1 MKAAVLH
8 NVGGPLVIEDVE
20 LDEPWP
26 NEVIVRTSGCGV
38 CHSDL
43 HFIDG
48 HYGVDLPVVLGH
60 EASGIVE
67 SVGSDVDYVQ
77 PGDHVIACMSVF
89 CGDCNFCSS
98 GRPYLCM
105 DPSVR
110 RNESDDSRIRFNG
123 DRITQI
129 YELGAFS
136 EKMLVH
142 ESALVKIRKDMPL
155 DRAALIGCAV
165 TTGFGAVTNTAK
177 VPSGATV
184 AVVGCG
190 GVGLS
195 AVNGASIIG
204 ASQVI
209 ALDVSEEKLHLA
221 RKVGATHTIN
231 VSVSNPVET
240 VLEMSN
246 GGVEFSFEALGR
258 KETAEQ
264 CFEMLCPGGIATVI
278 GMVPEGQKVEVLGS
292 ELLSEKTLQG
302 SNMGSNQF
310 RIDMPYY
317 VDLYLEGKLK
327 LDFIHEKNIE
337 LEDINES
344 FQLLRDGGSG
354 RHTVIFNS

>member
-20 LDEPWP
+20 LDKPWP
-26 NEVIVRTSGCGV
+26 NEVIVRTFGCGV

-48 HYGVDLPVVLGH
+48 HYGVDFPVVLGH

-89 CGDCNFCSS
+89 CGDCNYCSS
-98 GRPYLCM
+98 GRPYLCV

-110 RNESDDSRIRFNG
+110 RKESDNSRIRFNG
-123 DRITQI
+123 KRITQL
-129 YELGAFS
+129 YELGAFA

-142 ESALVKIRKDMPL
+142 ESALVKIREDMPL

-165 TTGFGAVTNTAK
+165 TTGFGAVANTAK
-177 VPSGATV
+177 VPYGATM

-204 ASQVI
+204 ASQII
-209 ALDVSEEKLHLA
+209 ALDVSEDKLDLA
-221 RKVGATHTIN
+221 RQVGATHTIN
-231 VSVSNPVET
+231 ASDSDPVEA
-240 VLEMSN
+240 VLELSN
-246 GGVEFSFEALGR
+246 GGVEFSFEALGK

-264 CFEMLCPGGIATVI
+264 CFEMLSPGGVATVV

-327 LDFIHEKNIE
+327 LDLIREKNIQ
-337 LEDINES
+337 LENINEA
-344 FQLLRDGGSG
+344 FDALRIGASG
-354 RHTVIFNS
+354 RRTIVF

>member
-8 NVGGPLVIEDVE
+8 QVGGPLVIEDVE
-20 LDEPWP
+20 LDDPWP
-26 NEVIVRTSGCGV
+26 NEVVVRTFGCGV

-48 HYGVDLPVVLGH
+48 HYSVDFPVVLGH
-60 EASGIVE
+60 EASGVVE
-67 SVGSDVDYVQ
+67 SVGSDVSYVQ

-89 CGDCNFCSS
+89 CGECNYCSS
-98 GRPYLCM
+98 DRPYLCM
-105 DPSVR
+105 NPSVR
-110 RNESDDSRIRFNG
+110 RNENDTSRIRFNG
-123 DRITQI
+123 ERITQL
-129 YELGAFS
+129 YELGAFA

-155 DRAALIGCAV
+155 DQAALIGCAV
-165 TTGFGAVTNTAK
+165 TTGFGAVMNTAN
-177 VPSGATV
+177 VSSGATV

-204 ASQVI
+204 ASQII
-209 ALDVSEEKLHLA
+209 ALDVSEEKLDLA
-221 RKVGATHTIN
+221 REVGATHTIN
-231 VSVSNPVET
+231 VSDSEPVET
-240 VLEMSN
+240 VLEMSD
-246 GGVEFSFEALGR
+246 GGVEFSFEALGK

-264 CFEMLCPGGIATVI
+264 CFEMLCPGGVATVI
-278 GMVPEGQKVEVLGS
+278 GMIPEGQKVEVSGS

-327 LDFIHEKNIE
+327 LDLIHERNIE
-337 LEDINES
+337 LENINES
-344 FQLLRDGGSG
+344 FQLLRNGNSG
-354 RHTVIFNS
+354 RQTVIFNN

>member
-8 NVGGPLVIEDVE
+8 QVGGPLVIENVE
-20 LDEPWP
+20 LDDPWP
-26 NEVIVRTSGCGV
+26 NEVVVRTFGCGV

-48 HYGVDLPVVLGH
+48 HYGVDFPVVLGH
-60 EASGIVE
+60 EASGVVE
-67 SVGSDVDYVQ
+67 SVGSDVSYVQ

-89 CGDCNFCSS
+89 CGECNYCSS
-98 GRPYLCM
+98 DRPYLCM
-105 DPSVR
+105 NPSVR
-110 RNESDDSRIRFNG
+110 RNENDASRIRFNG
-123 DRITQI
+123 ERITQL
-129 YELGAFS
+129 YELGAFA

-155 DRAALIGCAV
+155 DQAALIGCAV
-165 TTGFGAVTNTAK
+165 TTGFGAVMNTAN
-177 VPSGATV
+177 VSSGATV
-184 AVVGCG
+184 AIVGCG

-204 ASQVI
+204 ASQII
-209 ALDVSEEKLHLA
+209 ALDVSEEKLDLA
-221 RKVGATHTIN
+221 REVGATHTIN
-231 VSVSNPVET
+231 VSDSEPVET
-240 VLEMSN
+240 VLKMSD

-264 CFEMLCPGGIATVI
+264 CFEMLCPGGVATVI
-278 GMVPEGQKVEVLGS
+278 GMIPEGQKVEVLGS

-327 LDFIHEKNIE
+327 LDLIHERNIE
-337 LEDINES
+337 LENINES
-344 FQLLRDGGSG
+344 FQLLRNGNSG
-354 RHTVIFNS
+354 RHTVIFNN

>member
-1 MKAAVLH
+1 MKAAILH
-8 NVGGPLVIEDVE
+8 HVGGPLVIEDVE
-20 LDEPWP
+20 LDDPWP
-26 NEVIVRTSGCGV
+26 NEVVVRTFGCGV

-48 HYGVDLPVVLGH
+48 HYGVDFPVVLGH
-60 EASGIVE
+60 EASGVVE
-67 SVGSDVDYVQ
+67 SVGVDVKYVQ

-89 CGDCNFCSS
+89 CGDCNYCSS

-110 RNESDDSRIRFNG
+110 RSESDASRIRFNG
-123 DRITQI
+123 ERITQL
-129 YELGAFS
+129 YELGAFA

-142 ESALVKIRKDMPL
+142 ESALVKIREDMPL

-177 VPSGATV
+177 VSSGSKV
-184 AVVGCG
+184 VVVGCG

-204 ASQVI
+204 ASKII
-209 ALDVSEEKLHLA
+209 AIDVSEEKLDLA
-221 RKVGATHTIN
+221 RQIGATHTVN
-231 VSVSNPVET
+231 AAVSNPVEA

-246 GGVEFSFEALGR
+246 GGVEFSFEALGK

-264 CFEMLCPGGIATVI
+264 CFEMLCPGGVATVI
-278 GMVPEGQKVEVLGS
+278 GMIPEGQKVEVMGS

-310 RIDMPYY
+310 RVDMPYY

-327 LDFIHEKNIE
+327 LDLIREKNVG
-337 LEDINES
+337 LESINES
-344 FQLLRDGGSG
+344 FEALRLGASG
-354 RHTVIFNS
+354 RRTIVF

>member
-20 LDEPWP
+20 LDKPWP
-26 NEVIVRTSGCGV
+26 NEVIVRTFGCGV

-48 HYGVDLPVVLGH
+48 HYGVDFPVVLGH

-89 CGDCNFCSS
+89 CGDCNYCSS

-110 RNESDDSRIRFNG
+110 RKESDDSRIRFNG
-123 DRITQI
+123 ERITQL
-129 YELGAFS
+129 YELGAFA

-142 ESALVKIRKDMPL
+142 ESALVKIREDMPL

-204 ASQVI
+204 ASQII
-209 ALDVSEEKLHLA
+209 ALDVSEDKLDLA
-221 RKVGATHTIN
+221 RQVGATHTIN
-231 VSVSNPVET
+231 ASDSDPVEA
-240 VLEMSN
+240 VLELSN
-246 GGVEFSFEALGR
+246 GGIEFSFEALGK

-264 CFEMLCPGGIATVI
+264 CFEMLSPGGVATVV

-327 LDFIHEKNIE
+327 LDLIREKNIQ
-337 LEDINES
+337 LESINEA
-344 FQLLRDGGSG
+344 FDALRIGASG
-354 RHTVIFNS
+354 RRTIVF

>member
-8 NVGGPLVIEDVE
+8 QVGGPLVIEDVE
-20 LDEPWP
+20 LDDPWP
-26 NEVIVRTSGCGV
+26 NEVVVRTFGCGV

-48 HYGVDLPVVLGH
+48 HYSVDFPVVLGH
-60 EASGIVE
+60 EASGVVE
-67 SVGSDVDYVQ
+67 SVGSDVSYVQ

-89 CGDCNFCSS
+89 CGECNYCSS
-98 GRPYLCM
+98 DRPYLCM
-105 DPSVR
+105 NPSVR
-110 RNESDDSRIRFNG
+110 RNENDASRIRFNG
-123 DRITQI
+123 ERITQL
-129 YELGAFS
+129 YELGAFA

-155 DRAALIGCAV
+155 DQAALIGCAV
-165 TTGFGAVTNTAK
+165 TTGFGAVMNTANAS
-177 VPSGATV
+177 SGATV

-204 ASQVI
+204 ASQII
-209 ALDVSEEKLHLA
+209 ALDVSEEKLDLA
-221 RKVGATHTIN
+221 REVGATHTIN
-231 VSVSNPVET
+231 VSDSEPVET
-240 VLEMSN
+240 VLEMSD
-246 GGVEFSFEALGR
+246 GGVEFSFEALGK

-264 CFEMLCPGGIATVI
+264 CFEMLCPGGVATVI
-278 GMVPEGQKVEVLGS
+278 GMIPEGQKVEVLGS
-292 ELLSEKTLQG
+292 ELLREKTLQG

-327 LDFIHEKNIE
+327 LDLIHERNIE
-337 LEDINES
+337 LENINES
-344 FQLLRDGGSG
+344 FQLLRNGNSG
-354 RHTVIFNS
+354 RQTVIFNN

>member
-8 NVGGPLVIEDVE
+8 QVGGPLVIEDVE
-20 LDEPWP
+20 LDDPWP
-26 NEVIVRTSGCGV
+26 NEVVVRTFGCGV

-48 HYGVDLPVVLGH
+48 HYSVDFPVVLGH
-60 EASGIVE
+60 EASGVVE
-67 SVGSDVDYVQ
+67 SVGSDVSYVQ

-89 CGDCNFCSS
+89 CGECNYCSS
-98 GRPYLCM
+98 DRPYLCM
-105 DPSVR
+105 NPSVR
-110 RNESDDSRIRFNG
+110 RNENDASRIRFNG
-123 DRITQI
+123 ERITQL
-129 YELGAFS
+129 YELGAFA

-155 DRAALIGCAV
+155 DQAALIGCAV
-165 TTGFGAVTNTAK
+165 TTGFGAVMNTANAS
-177 VPSGATV
+177 SGATV

-204 ASQVI
+204 ASQII
-209 ALDVSEEKLHLA
+209 ALDVSEEKLDLA
-221 RKVGATHTIN
+221 REVGATHTIN
-231 VSVSNPVET
+231 VSDSEPVEA
-240 VLEMSN
+240 VLKMSD
-246 GGVEFSFEALGR
+246 GGVEFSFEALGK

-264 CFEMLCPGGIATVI
+264 CFEMLCPGGVATVI
-278 GMVPEGQKVEVLGS
+278 GMIPEGQKVEVLGS

-327 LDFIHEKNIE
+327 LDLIHERNIE
-337 LEDINES
+337 LENINES
-344 FQLLRDGGSG
+344 FQLLRNGNSG
-354 RHTVIFNS
+354 RQTVIFNN

>member
-1 MKAAVLH
+1 MRAAILRDDS
-8 NVGGPLVIEDVE
+8 GSLAIEDVNI
-20 LDEPWP
+20 DKPGR
-26 NEVIVRTSGCGV
+26 NEVLIQTVASGL

-48 HYGVDLPVVLGH
+48 HYGVGFPAVLGH

-89 CGDCNFCSS
+89 CGDCNYCSS
-98 GRPYLCM
+98 GRPYLCV

-110 RNESDDSRIRFNG
+110 RKESDNSRIRFNG
-123 DRITQI
+123 ERITQL
-129 YELGAFS
+129 YELGAFA

-142 ESALVKIRKDMPL
+142 ESALVKIREDMPL

-165 TTGFGAVTNTAK
+165 TTGFGAVANTAK

-204 ASQVI
+204 ASQII
-209 ALDVSEEKLHLA
+209 ALDVSEDKLDLA
-221 RKVGATHTIN
+221 RQVGATHTIN
-231 VSVSNPVET
+231 ASDSDPVEA
-240 VLEMSN
+240 VLELSN
-246 GGVEFSFEALGR
+246 GGVEFSFEALGK

-264 CFEMLCPGGIATVI
+264 CFEMLSPGGVATVV

-310 RIDMPYY
+310 RVDMPYY
-317 VDLYLEGKLK
+317 VDLYLEGELK
-327 LDFIHEKNIE
+327 LDLIHEKNDE
-337 LEDINES
+337 LKNINEA
-344 FQLLRDGGSG
+344 FNALRIGASG
-354 RHTVIFNS
+354 RRTIVF

>member
-20 LDEPWP
+20 LDDPWP
-26 NEVIVRTSGCGV
+26 NEVVVRTFGCGV

-48 HYGVDLPVVLGH
+48 HYSVDFPVVLGH
-60 EASGIVE
+60 EASGVVE
-67 SVGSDVDYVQ
+67 SVGSDVNYVQ

-89 CGDCNFCSS
+89 CGVCNYCST

-110 RNESDDSRIRFNG
+110 RNENDASRIRFNG
-123 DRITQI
+123 ERITQL
-129 YELGAFS
+129 YELGAFA

-142 ESALVKIRKDMPL
+142 ESALVKIREDMPL

-177 VPSGATV
+177 VSSGATV

-195 AVNGASIIG
+195 AINGSSIIG
-204 ASQVI
+204 ASKII
-209 ALDVSEEKLHLA
+209 AIDVSEEKLDLA
-221 RKVGATHTIN
+221 RQIGATHTVN
-231 VSVSNPVET
+231 AAVSNPVEA

-246 GGVEFSFEALGR
+246 GGVEFSFEALGK

-264 CFEMLCPGGIATVI
+264 CFEMLCPGGVATVI
-278 GMVPEGQKVEVLGS
+278 GMIPEGQKVEVMGS

-310 RIDMPYY
+310 RVDMPYY

-327 LDFIHEKNIE
+327 LDLIREKNVG
-337 LEDINES
+337 LESINES
-344 FQLLRDGGSG
+344 FEALRIGASG
-354 RHTVIFNS
+354 RRTIVF

>member
-110 RNESDDSRIRFNG
+110 RNESDDSRIRLNG

-177 VPSGATV
+177 VPAGATV

>member
-8 NVGGPLVIEDVE
+8 NVGGPLVIEDVK
-20 LDEPWP
+20 LDKPWP
-26 NEVIVRTSGCGV
+26 HEVIVRTFGCGV

-48 HYGVDLPVVLGH
+48 HYGVDFPVVLGH

-89 CGDCNFCSS
+89 CGDCNYCSS
-98 GRPYLCM
+98 GRPYLCV

-110 RNESDDSRIRFNG
+110 RKESDNSRIRFNG
-123 DRITQI
+123 ERITQL
-129 YELGAFS
+129 YELGAFA

-142 ESALVKIRKDMPL
+142 ESALVKIREDMPL

-165 TTGFGAVTNTAK
+165 TTGFGAVANTAK
-177 VPSGATV
+177 VPYGATV

-204 ASQVI
+204 ASQII
-209 ALDVSEEKLHLA
+209 ALDVSEDKLDLA
-221 RKVGATHTIN
+221 RQVGATHTIDA
-231 VSVSNPVET
+231 SDSDPVEA
-240 VLEMSN
+240 VLELSN
-246 GGVEFSFEALGR
+246 GGVEFSFEALGK

-264 CFEMLCPGGIATVI
+264 CFEMLSPGGVATVV

-327 LDFIHEKNIE
+327 LDLIREKNIQ
-337 LEDINES
+337 LESINEA
-344 FQLLRDGGSG
+344 FDALRIGASG
-354 RHTVIFNS
+354 RRTVIF

>member
-8 NVGGPLVIEDVE
+8 QVGGPLVIEDVE
-20 LDEPWP
+20 LDDPWP
-26 NEVIVRTSGCGV
+26 NEVVVRTFGCGV

-48 HYGVDLPVVLGH
+48 HYSVDFPVVLGH
-60 EASGIVE
+60 EASGVVE
-67 SVGSDVDYVQ
+67 SVGSDVSYVQ

-89 CGDCNFCSS
+89 CGECNYCSS
-98 GRPYLCM
+98 DRPYLCM
-105 DPSVR
+105 NPSVR
-110 RNESDDSRIRFNG
+110 RNENDTSRIRFNG
-123 DRITQI
+123 ERITQL
-129 YELGAFS
+129 YELGAFA

-155 DRAALIGCAV
+155 DQAALIGCAV
-165 TTGFGAVTNTAK
+165 TTGFGAVMNTAN
-177 VPSGATV
+177 VSSGATV

-195 AVNGASIIG
+195 AINGSSIIG
-204 ASQVI
+204 ASKII
-209 ALDVSEEKLHLA
+209 AIDVSEEKLDLA
-221 RKVGATHTIN
+221 RQIGATHTVN
-231 VSVSNPVET
+231 AAVSNPVEA

-246 GGVEFSFEALGR
+246 GGVEFSFEALGK

-264 CFEMLCPGGIATVI
+264 CFETLCPGGVATVI
-278 GMVPEGQKVEVLGS
+278 GMIPEGQKVEVMGS

-310 RIDMPYY
+310 RTDMPYY

-327 LDFIHEKNIE
+327 LDLIHEKNVE
-337 LEDINES
+337 LEQINEA
-344 FQLLRDGGSG
+344 FDALRIGTSS
-354 RHTVIFNS
+354 RRTIVF

>member
-8 NVGGPLVIEDVE
+8 QVGGPLVIEDVE
-20 LDEPWP
+20 LDDPWP
-26 NEVIVRTSGCGV
+26 NEVVVRTFGCGV

-48 HYGVDLPVVLGH
+48 HYSVDFPVVLGH
-60 EASGIVE
+60 EASGVVE
-67 SVGSDVDYVQ
+67 SVGSDVSYVQ

-89 CGDCNFCSS
+89 CGECNYCSS
-98 GRPYLCM
+98 DRPYLCM
-105 DPSVR
+105 NPSVR
-110 RNESDDSRIRFNG
+110 RNENDTSRIRFNG
-123 DRITQI
+123 ERITQL
-129 YELGAFS
+129 YELGAFA

-155 DRAALIGCAV
+155 DQAALIGCAV
-165 TTGFGAVTNTAK
+165 TTGFGAVMNTAN
-177 VPSGATV
+177 VSSGATV

-195 AVNGASIIG
+195 AINGSSIIG
-204 ASQVI
+204 ASKII
-209 ALDVSEEKLHLA
+209 AIDVSEEKLDLA
-221 RKVGATHTIN
+221 RQIGATHTVN
-231 VSVSNPVET
+231 AAVSNPVEA

-246 GGVEFSFEALGR
+246 GGVEFSFEALGK

-264 CFEMLCPGGIATVI
+264 CFEMLCPGGVATVI
-278 GMVPEGQKVEVLGS
+278 GMIPEGQKVEVTGS

-310 RIDMPYY
+310 RVDMPYY

-327 LDFIHEKNIE
+327 LDLIREKNVG
-337 LEDINES
+337 LESINES
-344 FQLLRDGGSG
+344 FEALRIGASG
-354 RHTVIFNS
+354 RRTIVF